1 MDHDGLVV
9 LRDRVKCLL
18 HDVASEWIHREIER
32 VATDSFGDLDD
43 LLWSAMLEAALDQE
57 ISKAI
62 DHERVCLSNNG
73 FDNFVF
79 LLRSSDFEL
88 LLEEDGSLLV
98 VVADNL
104 VDDVLPIAI
113 DVAIQK
119 TTIVEGLGGGQI
131 RLSFSSDC
139 LESIKLVMTS
149 RGKWSLMG
157 KDLGMWP

>member
-1 MDHDGLVV
+1 
-9 LRDRVKCLL
+9 
-18 HDVASEWIHREIER
+18 
-32 VATDSFGDLDD
+32 
-43 LLWSAMLEAALDQE
+43 MLEAALDEE

-62 DHERVCLSNNG
+62 DHEWVCLSNDG

-104 VDDVLPIAI
+104 VDDVLPVAI

-119 TTIVEGLGGGQI
+119 TTIVEGFSGGQI
-131 RLSFSSDC
+131 RLPFGSDC
-139 LESIKLVMTS
+139 LNPVMLAMAQGQVT
-149 RGKWSLMG
+149 
-157 KDLGMWP
+157 